1 MPSVQDLK
9 SATNQVTGGQT
20 AVAGANSGLGKDDF
34 LKLFVSQLQHQDPL
48 SPMENAEFM
57 GQMASFSTLE
67 QVSKLAAANEQLAA
81 QMSLTGAVG
90 LLGRNVTYTDA
101 AGVSQTGT
109 VERVSTANGKSVLT
123 VGGKAVDI
131 ASVNQVA

>member
-1 MPSVQDLK
+1 MTSVQDLK
-9 SATNQVTGGQT
+9 TATSTVTTSQT
-20 AVAGANSGLGKDDF
+20 ASGANGALGKDDF
-34 LKLFVSQLQHQDPL
+34 LKLFVAQLQHQDPL

-90 LLGRNVTYTDA
+90 LLGRSVTYTDA
-101 AGVSQTGT
+101 AGARQTGT
-109 VERVSTANGKSVLT
+109 VERVSTSGGKSVLT
-123 VGGKAVDI
+123 VGGSPVDI

>member
-1 MPSVQDLK
+1 MATVQELK
-9 SATNQVTGGQT
+9 SATNALTSTQIASSSPNGQ
-20 AVAGANSGLGKDDF
+20 LGKDDF

-81 QMSLTGAVG
+81 QLSLTGAVG
-90 LLGRNVTYTDA
+90 LLGRNVTYTDK
-101 AGVSQTGT
+101 AGATHTGT
-109 VERVSTANGKSVLT
+109 VERVSTTGGKSVLT
-123 VGGKAVDI
+123 VGGNPVDI

>member
-1 MPSVQDLK
+1 MTSVQDLK
-9 SATNQVTGGQT
+9 SATSTITGGQT
-20 AVAGANSGLGKDDF
+20 AASGANSGLGKDDF

-67 QVSKLAAANEQLAA
+67 QVSKLASANEALAA

-90 LLGRNVTYTDA
+90 LLGRSVTYVDA
-101 AGVSQTGT
+101 AGADQTGL
-109 VERVSTANGKSVLT
+109 VERISTAGGKSVLT

>member
-9 SATNQVTGGQT
+9 SATSALTSAQT
-20 AVAGANSGLGKDDF
+20 AATGANSSLGKDDF

-67 QVSKLAAANEQLAA
+67 QVAKLASANEQLAA

-90 LLGRNVTYTDA
+90 LLGRNVTYLDA
-101 AGVSQTGT
+101 AGASQTGT
-109 VERVSTANGKSVLT
+109 VERVSTSGGKSVLT

>member
-9 SATNQVTGGQT
+9 SLTSTVSSGQT
-20 AVAGANSGLGKDDF
+20 AASGANSGLGKDDF

-67 QVSKLAAANEQLAA
+67 QVSKLAAANETLAA

-90 LLGRNVTYTDA
+90 LLGRNVTYTDTAGA
-101 AGVSQTGT
+101 AQSGL
-109 VERVSTANGKSVLT
+109 VERVSTAGGKSVLT
-123 VGGKAVDI
+123 VGGKDVDI

>member
-1 MPSVQDLK
+1 MPTVQDLK
-9 SATNQVTGGQT
+9 SATNQVTSGQT
-20 AVAGANSGLGKDDF
+20 AVTGANSGLGKDDF

-81 QMSLTGAVG
+81 QMALTGAVG

-101 AGVSQTGT
+101 AGASQTGT

>member
-1 MPSVQDLK
+1 MTTVQDLK
-9 SATNQVTGGQT
+9 SATNSVTSGQT
-20 AVAGANSGLGKDDF
+20 AAAGANSGLGKDDF

-81 QMSLTGAVG
+81 QMSLTSAVG
-90 LLGRNVTYTDA
+90 LLGREVTYKDA
-101 AGVSQTGT
+101 AGASHSGT
-109 VERVSTANGKSVLT
+109 VERVSSAGGKSVLT

>member
-1 MPSVQDLK
+1 MPTVGELK
-9 SATNQVTGGQT
+9 SLTSTVTGAQT
-20 AVAGANSGLGKDDF
+20 APAGANGALGKDDF
-34 LKLFVSQLQHQDPL
+34 LKLFVAQLQHQDPL

-90 LLGRNVTYTDA
+90 LLGRDVTYTDA
-101 AGVSQTGT
+101 AGASQTGT
-109 VERVSTANGKSVLT
+109 VERVSTKGGKSVLT
-123 VGGKAVDI
+123 VGGKSVDI
-131 ASVNQVA
+131 AAVNQVA

>member
-1 MPSVQDLK
+1 MPTVQDLK
-9 SATNQVTGGQT
+9 SATNTVTSGQT
-20 AVAGANSGLGKDDF
+20 APAGANSGLGKDDF

-90 LLGRNVTYTDA
+90 LLGRSVTYTDA
-101 AGVSQTGT
+101 AGASQTGT
-109 VERVSTANGKSVLT
+109 VERVSTSGGKSVLT
-123 VGGKAVDI
+123 VGGSPVDI

>member
-1 MPSVQDLK
+1 MPTVQDLK
-9 SATNQVTGGQT
+9 SATNTVTSTQT
-20 AVAGANSGLGKDDF
+20 AAAGANSGLGKDDF

-48 SPMENAEFM
+48 SPMENTEFM
-57 GQMASFSTLE
+57 SQMASFSTLE

-101 AGVSQTGT
+101 AGAAQSGT
-109 VERVSTANGKSVLT
+109 VERVSTSGGKSVLT
-123 VGGKAVDI
+123 VGGNAVDI

>member
-9 SATNQVTGGQT
+9 SATNQVTSGQT

-90 LLGRNVTYTDA
+90 LLGRNVTYTDK
-101 AGVSQTGT
+101 AGATHTGT
-109 VERVSTANGKSVLT
+109 VERVSTTGGKSVLT
-123 VGGKAVDI
+123 VGGNPVDI
-131 ASVNQVA
+131 PSVNQVA

>member
-1 MPSVQDLK
+1 MPTVQDLK
-9 SATNQVTGGQT
+9 SLTNTVSSGQT
-20 AVAGANSGLGKDDF
+20 AASGANSGLGKDDF

-67 QVSKLAAANEQLAA
+67 QVSKLAAANETLAA

-101 AGVSQTGT
+101 AGAPQSGV
-109 VERVSTANGKSVLT
+109 VERVSSSGGKSVLT
-123 VGGKAVDI
+123 VGGKDVDM

>member
-9 SATNQVTGGQT
+9 TMTSTSSGSQSGVS
-20 AVAGANSGLGKDDF
+20 GANSSLGKDDF
-34 LKLFVSQLQHQDPL
+34 LKLFVAQLQHQDPL

-81 QMSLTGAVG
+81 QMSLTASVG
-90 LLGRNVTYTDA
+90 LLGRNVTWTDA
-101 AGVSQTGT
+101 SGVSQSGT
-109 VERVSTANGKSVLT
+109 VERVSTQDGKSVLT
-123 VGGKAVDI
+123 VGGENVDMS
-131 ASVNQVA
+131 SVNQVA